1 MILIFNKQFR
11 QEEKLIALL
20 AKKLKKS
27 ESMTREYGKPGTN
40 EGNTEIYRLDD
51 IDLYLDLGVKSG
63 AGSITVKDKQGVVI
77 YKMDCHY
84 DQYNQMQD
92 ARADWFHELLM
103 MARDV
108 YQKKAEKAKKYQEE
122 KLIALLAKKVKKSE
136 SMTREYGKAG
146 TDEGNTEIYR
156 LDDIDLYLD
165 LGVKGGASSITVK
178 DKQGGVI
185 YKIDCHYDPNNQMQD
200 ARADWF
206 HNLLMKAREVYEK
219 RVEKAKKYTE
229 ATAKVNEKRQA
240 KQSLNA
246 TEQQRDAA
254 IKEALS
260 KLR

>member
-51 IDLYLDLGVKSG
+51 IDLYLNLGVKS
-63 AGSITVKDKQGVVI
+63 
-77 YKMDCHY
+77 
-84 DQYNQMQD
+84 
-92 ARADWFHELLM
+92 
-103 MARDV
+103 
-108 YQKKAEKAKKYQEE
+108 
-122 KLIALLAKKVKKSE
+122 
-136 SMTREYGKAG
+136 
-146 TDEGNTEIYR
+146 
-156 LDDIDLYLD
+156 
-165 LGVKGGASSITVK
+165 GASSITVK
-178 DKQGGVI
+178 DKQGEVI
-185 YKIDCHYDPNNQMQD
+185 YKMDCHYDPYNQMQE
-200 ARADWF
+200 ARLDWF
-206 HNLLMKAREVYEK
+206 HELVMKAREVYKK

-229 ATAKVNEKRQA
+229 ATAKVNAKRQA
-240 KQSLNA
+240 QQSLNA